1 MAVYNHRDAYLN
13 QEFSEDYWY
22 DDAKF
27 YACELVKQLTTDDWN
42 ALKSSWR
49 NRSKQWQERCAEILD
64 WGDARQAV
72 PLLMEMIQVEDDE
85 LTLTAADSLSSIG
98 VVELDLPVS
107 AGVLSR
113 LQALAHSGNVAKLI
127 SNQLLAQLQGK
138 GLKEIEMTDPFEM
151 YENLRKSLKQFQID
165 QASVSSKLAAQ
176 LGIDKLRIDQISAS
190 SKLARQ
196 LGIEQVLGSSKL
208 VDQIRVEQ
216 ERSGKLGIE
225 QVLGSP
231 KVADQIWAEQERFYA
246 RLKKEAATWQ
256 KLAQPSQN
264 LANKLEFTEIRLA
277 SIAWDSS
284 LTQVARRFQEIN
296 LLERR
301 SDLAARL
308 LEPSK
313 VYTEFVERTFQRIE
327 QSKSTKITKALQTS
341 LHLAEEQLLTTT
353 NSLSDILTVP
363 EDDEI
368 ALAPRSLILPV
379 VQQDELIAVVEA
391 GDYEEDEA
399 SLIKL
404 PPSAKVADEARC
416 ILSLVAKCNEVVQAA
431 GKAEIFK
438 PTTRLLEVYADLPWL
453 FPEDKRTFA
462 DFVDCLYFIFYE
474 GAGKDKLRFLNDYG
488 GVLDASSDCD
498 FIWCIKHLR
507 NKWLRHDADH
517 GKEADIRRSWKDLS
531 AKFNLLGLEHAP
543 VTKQHFRHLHRSL
556 LREAEA
562 FLGKILEKLTNNS
575 AE

>member
-1 MAVYNHRDAYLN
+1 MTTFQELDAYLS
-13 QEFSEDYWY
+13 QDFSDDYWA
-22 DDAKF
+22 DDASL
-27 YACELVKQLTTDDWN
+27 YACDLVKQLTTDDWN
-42 ALKSSWR
+42 VLHASWR
-49 NRSKQWQERCAEILD
+49 NRSKQWQVRCAEILD
-64 WGDARQAV
+64 WGDKPQAV
-72 PLLMEMIQVEDDE
+72 PLLLEMIQVEDDE

-98 VVELDLPVS
+98 VAELDLPVS
-107 AGVLSR
+107 EDVLSR
-113 LQALAHSGNVAKLI
+113 LQAVAHSGNVAKLI

-151 YENLRKSLKQFQID
+151 YENLRKSLNQFQID
-165 QASVSSKLAAQ
+165 QASVSPKLAAQ

-190 SKLARQ
+190 PKLARQ

-208 VDQIRVEQ
+208 VDQIRAQQ
-216 ERSGKLGIE
+216 ERLAKLGIE
-225 QVLGSP
+225 QVLGSS
-231 KVADQIWAEQERFYA
+231 KLVDQIRAQQERFYA

-264 LANKLEFTEIRLA
+264 LANQLELTEIRVA
-277 SIAWDSS
+277 SIAWDRS

-313 VYTEFVERTFQRIE
+313 IYTEFVERTFQRIE

-353 NSLSDILTVP
+353 DSLSDILAVP

-368 ALAPRSLILPV
+368 ALPPRSLILPV

-404 PPSAKVADEARC
+404 PPAAKVADEAKC
-416 ILSLVAKCNEVVQAA
+416 VLSLVTKCNEVVQAA

-438 PTTRLLEVYADLPWL
+438 PTTRLLEVYVDLPWL
-453 FPEDKRTFA
+453 VPEDKRTFA

-474 GAGKDKLRFLNDYG
+474 GAGKDKLRFLKDYG

-517 GKEADIRRSWKDLS
+517 GKEADIKRSWKDLS
-531 AKFNLLGLEHAP
+531 AKFNALGLEHAP
-543 VTKQHFRHLHRSL
+543 VSKQHFRHLHRSL
-556 LREAEA
+556 LKEAEA

>member
-1 MAVYNHRDAYLN
+1 MTTFQELDAYLN
-13 QEFSEDYWY
+13 QEFSDDYWY

-42 ALKSSWR
+42 ALKSSWQ

-85 LTLTAADSLSSIG
+85 LSLTAADSLSSIG

-127 SNQLLAQLQGK
+127 STQLLAQLQGK

-151 YENLRKSLKQFQID
+151 YENLRKSLNQFQID

-176 LGIDKLRIDQISAS
+176 LGIDKLRIDQRSAS

-196 LGIEQVLGSSKL
+196 LGIEQVLGSSTL
-208 VDQIRVEQ
+208 FAQIQ
-216 ERSGKLGIE
+216 
-225 QVLGSP
+225 
-231 KVADQIWAEQERFYA
+231 AEQERFYA

-256 KLAQPSQN
+256 KLAQPSRN
-264 LANKLEFTEIRLA
+264 LTNQLELTEIRVA

-284 LTQVARRFQEIN
+284 LTQFARRFQEIN

-301 SDLAARL
+301 SDLATRL

-327 QSKSTKITKALQTS
+327 QSKSTKVTKALQTS

-353 NSLSDILTVP
+353 DSLSVILAVP

-368 ALAPRSLILPV
+368 ALPPRSLILPV

-404 PPSAKVADEARC
+404 APSAKVADEARC
-416 ILSLVAKCNEVVQAA
+416 VLSLVAKCNEVVQAA

-453 FPEDKRTFA
+453 SPEDKRTFG

-474 GAGKDKLRFLNDYG
+474 GAGGGGKLRFLADHG
-488 GVLDASSDCD
+488 GVLDDADCN

-517 GKEADIRRSWKDLS
+517 GDETDIKKSWKNVS
-531 AKFNLLGLEHAP
+531 AQFNALGLEHAP

-556 LREAEA
+556 LKEAEA

>member
-1 MAVYNHRDAYLN
+1 
-13 QEFSEDYWY
+13 
-22 DDAKF
+22 
-27 YACELVKQLTTDDWN
+27 
-42 ALKSSWR
+42 
-49 NRSKQWQERCAEILD
+49 
-64 WGDARQAV
+64 
-72 PLLMEMIQVEDDE
+72 
-85 LTLTAADSLSSIG
+85 
-98 VVELDLPVS
+98 
-107 AGVLSR
+107 
-113 LQALAHSGNVAKLI
+113 
-127 SNQLLAQLQGK
+127 
-138 GLKEIEMTDPFEM
+138 MTDPFEM
-151 YENLRKSLKQFQID
+151 YENLRKSLNQFQID
-165 QASVSSKLAAQ
+165 QPSVSSKLAAQ
-176 LGIDKLRIDQISAS
+176 LGIDKLRINQISAS
-190 SKLARQ
+190 SKLTRQ

-208 VDQIRVEQ
+208 VAQIRAEQ
-216 ERSGKLGIE
+216 ERLAKLARE
-225 QVLGSP
+225 QVLGSSKP
-231 KVADQIWAEQERFYA
+231 VAQIRLEQERLAKLAREQVLGSSKPVAQIRLEQERLAKLAREQVLGSSKPADQIRAEQERFYG

-256 KLAQPSQN
+256 KLAQPSRN
-264 LANKLEFTEIRLA
+264 LTNQLELTEIRVA
-277 SIAWDSS
+277 SIAWDRS
-284 LTQVARRFQEIN
+284 LTPVARRFQEIN

-301 SDLAARL
+301 SGLAARL

-313 VYTEFVERTFQRIE
+313 IYTEFVERTFQRIE
-327 QSKSTKITKALQTS
+327 QSKSTKVTKALQTS

-416 ILSLVAKCNEVVQAA
+416 VLFLVAKCNEVVQAA

-453 FPEDKRTFA
+453 SPEDKRTFG

-474 GAGKDKLRFLNDYG
+474 GAGGGKLRFLADYG
-488 GVLDASSDCD
+488 GVLDNADCN

-517 GKEADIRRSWKDLS
+517 GDETDIKKSWKNLS
-531 AKFNLLGLEHAP
+531 AQFNALGLEHAP

-556 LREAEA
+556 LKEAEA

>member
-1 MAVYNHRDAYLN
+1 LSIRFG
-13 QEFSEDYWY
+13 QS
-22 DDAKF
+22 KKR
-27 YACELVKQLTTDDWN
+27 YA
-42 ALKSSWR
+42 
-49 NRSKQWQERCAEILD
+49 
-64 WGDARQAV
+64 
-72 PLLMEMIQVEDDE
+72 
-85 LTLTAADSLSSIG
+85 
-98 VVELDLPVS
+98 
-107 AGVLSR
+107 
-113 LQALAHSGNVAKLI
+113 
-127 SNQLLAQLQGK
+127 
-138 GLKEIEMTDPFEM
+138 
-151 YENLRKSLKQFQID
+151 
-165 QASVSSKLAAQ
+165 
-176 LGIDKLRIDQISAS
+176 
-190 SKLARQ
+190 Q

-208 VDQIRVEQ
+208 VDQIR
-216 ERSGKLGIE
+216 
-225 QVLGSP
+225 
-231 KVADQIWAEQERFYA
+231 AEQERFYA
-246 RLKKEAATWQ
+246 SFEKDAATWQ
-256 KLAQPSQN
+256 KLVHPSRG
-264 LANKLEFTEIRLA
+264 LANQLGLQIRAA

-284 LTQVARRFQEIN
+284 LTPVARRFQEIN

-301 SDLAARL
+301 SGLAARL

-327 QSKSTKITKALQTS
+327 QSKSTKVTKALQTS

-416 ILSLVAKCNEVVQAA
+416 VLFLVAKCNEVVQAA

-453 FPEDKRTFA
+453 VPEDKRTFA

-474 GAGKDKLRFLNDYG
+474 GAGRDKLRFLKDYG
-488 GVLDASSDCD
+488 GVLDASSDCN

-517 GKEADIRRSWKDLS
+517 GKEADIKRSWKDLS
-531 AKFNLLGLEHAP
+531 AKFNALGLEHAP